1 LYKKIESKLKAVKN
15 AQFDVDLILYLVR
28 TVVFHD
34 PTENFCVNG
43 KRQDWIGLPKS
54 KSLFFAE
61 KGKGFP
67 IGNLTSQL
75 FGNIYLD
82 EFDHFV
88 HEEIGIK
95 NYGRYVDD
103 MVFVH
108 TDKEFLKTIVSKV
121 RDYLQKELELTLHP
135 RKVYLQHFEKGVGFL
150 GTFIKPWRI
159 YIGNKTKHNFY
170 AKTKMW
176 NDAIEKNHGFS
187 GEKEAKKFVAC
198 MNSYLGIM
206 GHYDTSMLR
215 KKMVLSFGA
224 EILKSIVIS
233 ENFEKVEL
241 ANVNLVNLKKPCG

>member
-1 LYKKIESKLKAVKN
+1 MRTVKN
-15 AQFDVDLILYLVR
+15 ANFDVDLILDLIH

-34 PTENFCVNG
+34 PITNCYIKGN
-43 KRQDWIGLPKS
+43 RRDWFGLPKS
-54 KSLFFAE
+54 KSLFFA
-61 KGKGFP
+61 KKDRGFP

-88 HEEIGIK
+88 CEKIGMQH
-95 NYGRYVDD
+95 YGRYVDD

-108 TDKEFLKTIVSKV
+108 RDKEFLKSVVSKV
-121 RDYLQKELELTLHP
+121 RDYLQKELGLTVHP
-135 RKVYLQHFEKGVGFL
+135 KKIYLQHYTKGVGFL

-176 NDAIEKNHGFS
+176 NDTIEKNHGFS

-198 MNSYLGIM
+198 VNSYLGIM
-206 GHYDTSMLR
+206 KHYDTSMLR

-224 EILKSIVIS
+224 EILKSIVIF
-233 ENFEKVEL
+233 ENFEKVKL